1 MPFEK
6 TLRMNEKALL
16 IGNDINNATE
26 TYSWQDL
33 INGLLEYA
41 KIDPKL
47 NQVNKPFPMLY
58 EEIYL
63 NSARAYK
70 TPESRLKKFIASQTR
85 KMKPN
90 KLHKEILDLGIE
102 NILTTNYDLSFEK
115 TSGLDIKKCKN
126 KGFIKGSLYNV
137 FRYHQTEKHKIWHIH
152 GSETVPKTITL
163 GYEHYSGF
171 LQQMRNYVATGTKGN
186 YSKKDF
192 LPISKRIE
200 LNQIGQESWIDLF
213 FTHDILFF
221 WFNLDFVELD
231 LLWFLTYRARVIV
244 ENRFPINNKIVYFY
258 PEKYEQDSKHK
269 LEMLNINEVET
280 IPEKLQE
287 KHKIQYYE
295 RIIERIKNGI

>member
-1 MPFEK
+1 
-6 TLRMNEKALL
+6 MNEKALL

-26 TYSWQDL
+26 SYSWQDL

-41 KIDPKL
+41 KMNRNL

-63 NSARAYK
+63 NSARAHK

-90 KLHKEILDLGIE
+90 KLHKDILDLGIE
-102 NILTTNYDLSFEK
+102 NILTTNYDLSFEI
-115 TSGLDIKKCKN
+115 TSGLDIKKCIN
-126 KGFIKGSLYNV
+126 KGFIKESLYNV
-137 FRYHQTEKHKIWHIH
+137 FRYHQTDNHKIWHIH
-152 GSETVPKTITL
+152 GSQTVPKTITL

-192 LPISKRIE
+192 LPMAKRIQM
-200 LNQIGQESWIDLF
+200 NDVRYESWIDLF
-213 FTHDILFF
+213 FTHDIYIFGL
-221 WFNLDFVELD
+221 NLDFVEMH
-231 LLWFLTYRARVIV
+231 LWWLLTYRARAMV
-244 ENRFPINNKIVYFY
+244 ENRFPINNKILYFY
-258 PEKYEQDSKHK
+258 PKKYEKDSKHK
-269 LEMLNINEVET
+269 LEMFNINGVET
-280 IPEKLQE
+280 IPEKLQ
-287 KHKIQYYE
+287 KKYRLQYYE

>member
-1 MPFEK
+1 
-6 TLRMNEKALL
+6 MNQKALL

-26 TYSWQDL
+26 SYSWQDL

-41 KIDPKL
+41 KIDRKL

-63 NSARAYK
+63 NSARLHK

-90 KLHKEILDLGIE
+90 KLHKDILDLGIE

-115 TSGLDIKKCKN
+115 TAGLDIKKCRN
-126 KGFIKGSLYNV
+126 KGFIKESLYNV
-137 FRYHQTEKHKIWHIH
+137 FRYHQTEKNKIWHIH

-171 LQQMRNYVATGTKGN
+171 LQQMRSYVATGTKGN

-192 LPISKRIE
+192 LPMSKRIE
-200 LNQIGQESWIDLF
+200 LNTVGQESWIDLF
-213 FTHDILFF
+213 FTHDIYIFGL
-221 WFNLDFVELD
+221 NLDFVEMH
-231 LLWFLTYRARVIV
+231 LWWLLTYRARAMV
-244 ENRFPINNKIVYFY
+244 ENRFPINNKIFYFY
-258 PEKYEQDSKHK
+258 PKKYEKVSKHK
-269 LEMLNINEVET
+269 LEMFNINGVET
-280 IPEKLQE
+280 IPESLQG
-287 KHKIQYYE
+287 KHKLQYYE
-295 RIIERIKNGI
+295 RIIEKIKNGI